1 MAARRPTTPP
11 TELHTKIEGS
21 FTTLSAVKMRNKV
34 K

>member
-21 FTTLSAVKMRNKV
+21 FTTLSVVRM
-34 K
+34 